1 MAKGLYINP
10 KEFKSFNELE
20 LDREIATRT
29 IADGSLSGWFNE
41 LPDPDPILRKLGMDI
56 TVYKDLL
63 SDDQVGSDVIR
74 RKNGVKSLDF
84 QILQGDEASEK
95 EVALCEAAL
104 KNLTKSDGKRK
115 NKIKDIIDQSCN
127 PILWGFSIFEI
138 TWEKTNSQTWLPRHI
153 EEKPQEWF
161 YFDEDNV
168 LWFKPVNYS
177 EAFRLDDP
185 KYRYKFIL
193 LQNSPTYQNPYGDK
207 ALSRC
212 FWPVTFKRGGLKFY
226 SVFVEK
232 YGMPHITGKQ
242 PRGAGPEAAAD
253 LLAKLNRMVQD
264 AVAVIPDDSSVT
276 VEQTGQKAS
285 ADIYNSF
292 INLNNKAIDKA
303 ILTNTLSTEQVDKG
317 GYSSSS
323 TGTEIEERLS
333 RQDRDFP
340 EELFNEVFKYVIDIN
355 LGTGKYPVFGTYE
368 EDEINNELAERD
380 EKLSAQVKFKKN
392 YFVRKYNLKED
403 EFDLLN
409 DKPGEQAA
417 NRNTEFAA
425 SKDTEDELL
434 PAEILQLQMEPVLKP
449 VFELAAASASY
460 DELMK
465 KLASVYPDMDA
476 NLLQSTLQ
484 KVIFIKNIQGRIE
497 EAARSQ

>member
-1 MAKGLYINP
+1 
-10 KEFKSFNELE
+10 
-20 LDREIATRT
+20 
-29 IADGSLSGWFNE
+29 
-41 LPDPDPILRKLGMDI
+41 
-56 TVYKDLL
+56 
-63 SDDQVGSDVIR
+63 
-74 RKNGVKSLDF
+74 
-84 QILQGDEASEK
+84 
-95 EVALCEAAL
+95 
-104 KNLTKSDGKRK
+104 
-115 NKIKDIIDQSCN
+115 
-127 PILWGFSIFEI
+127 
-138 TWEKTNSQTWLPRHI
+138 
-153 EEKPQEWF
+153 
-161 YFDEDNV
+161 
-168 LWFKPVNYS
+168 
-177 EAFRLDDP
+177 
-185 KYRYKFIL
+185 
-193 LQNSPTYQNPYGDK
+193 
-207 ALSRC
+207 
-212 FWPVTFKRGGLKFY
+212 
-226 SVFVEK
+226 
-232 YGMPHITGKQ
+232 MPHITGKQ